1 MCSHYQNNSSRI
13 FTWKIFKFS
22 YFNCLKNLIAHC
34 YKDRDTMGEMQSVQM
49 LKRSSLKSPNGKYL
63 LTLQYDGNF
72 GLYCRF
78 KAIWSVE
85 KTSKEVEARHFES
98 NRNLVIR
105 KKDYSAF
112 WQSGAKGSKATLLHV
127 QDDGNFAIRDYD
139 GNALWNT
146 KTFDKCGKPGIFFLD
161 FLGYLFFFFFF
172 FFFFPLLFFWE
183 DVSVVYTTFKDF
195 IDFVPTEYLRE
206 FFLFL
211 ILSKKREQIF
221 INIFT
226 KLMSKYRSSH
236 HLCSLRKDVLKIF
249 CKDHRKTPVLIFFL
263 NKAAELQ
270 RSCFPVNFDKFLRT
284 PLLQNTSG
292 RLLQRIPDLKHF
304 CKNFVHSASVE
315 LHHSFDA

>member
-85 KTSKEVEARHFES
+85 KTSKEVEARRFES

-105 KKDYSAF
+105 KKDYSDNRVQKVVKPLF
-112 WQSGAKGSKATLLHV
+112 CMFKMMEILLYVIMMEMHFGTQKHLTSV
-127 QDDGNFAIRDYD
+127 VNQV
-139 GNALWNT
+139 
-146 KTFDKCGKPGIFFLD
+146 
-161 FLGYLFFFFFF
+161 FFFWIFWVIYFSFSFF

-195 IDFVPTEYLRE
+195 IDFVPTEYLTE

-211 ILSKKREQIF
+211 ILSNKREQIF

-236 HLCSLRKDVLKIF
+236 HLCSLRKNVLKIF